1 MECRICNIIRYFLVS
16 VVFLIIISLTLTD
29 HLEYLSFI
37 TTWNV
42 AIVIMTFGCVSLI
55 IKIIF
60 YYIKKRKLTV
70 SEKSNK

>member
-16 VVFLIIISLTLTD
+16 VIFLIVVSLTLTD

-42 AIVIMTFGCVSLI
+42 AIAIMIFGFVSLI

-60 YYIKKRKLTV
+60 YYIKKSKLTV
-70 SEKSNK
+70 SKKSNK